1 MFVKTYTSVIKK
13 ISLNDKLRRT
23 TNKLKQS
30 QGPGMAEIVNV
41 ATFKQIL
48 LTHTTKCTLSITLDE
63 TGHWQIPHPLNLQGF
78 KLRRRHEH
86 ETCTRF
92 EVLGFRIV
100 HMELIVSGVN
110 GEGGIFIVEA
120 AFRGHELSMIYI
132 LSGVWYVS
140 TLLWGVQQVSVGRGL
155 CT

>member
-63 TGHWQIPHPLNLQGF
+63 TGHWQIPHPLNLQGL

-110 GEGGIFIVEA
+110 GEGGI
-120 AFRGHELSMIYI
+120 L
-132 LSGVWYVS
+132 
-140 TLLWGVQQVSVGRGL
+140 
-155 CT
+155 

>member
-1 MFVKTYTSVIKK
+1 
-13 ISLNDKLRRT
+13 
-23 TNKLKQS
+23 
-30 QGPGMAEIVNV
+30 MAEIVNV

-48 LTHTTKCTLSITLDE
+48 LTHTTKCTLSITLHE
-63 TGHWQIPHPLNLQGF
+63 TGHWQIPHPLNLQGL

-120 AFRGHELSMIYI
+120 VFRGHELSMIYI

-155 CT
+155 YTYSLVYNFSWLLKISFNYSFVVVESNIWTSSVF